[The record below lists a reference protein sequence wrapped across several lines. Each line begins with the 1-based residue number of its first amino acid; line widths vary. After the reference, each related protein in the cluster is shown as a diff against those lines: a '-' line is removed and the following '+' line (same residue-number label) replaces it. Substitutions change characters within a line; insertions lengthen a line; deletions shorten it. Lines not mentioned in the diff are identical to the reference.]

1 MFRIIRLNLAR
12 HKLKTVLGASGI
24 AVGVVLMVM
33 IAALVE
39 GLLGRF
45 ENSLGRQ
52 SHLVV
57 TAVNSQEVYASNFS
71 ADALPKIQALPQVKR
86 CYPLVFGF
94 ASSLQRPVLSIVG
107 IELNTP
113 VLTTSEWLTG
123 KLELWQRGSVV
134 LGQRLSE
141 QLGKNAKSMQ
151 LNGVDYPVAGV
162 IVSDNPL
169 ENAAVFMHIDD
180 ARDLLGKQGRLSGM
194 QIELR
199 DAGRSDEVAALIN
212 AKPWGLKAQTN
223 TQYSRGSRQFKTLS
237 SSAMVISWVAV
248 LLGGFSVFN
257 SMLMSVFVRM
267 RELAI
272 MRVCGFSRWQV
283 LLLVIGEAL
292 GMAVLGC
299 AIGVLIAWCAL
310 HGLAASDFGK
320 DVISANLSMANL
332 LKAAAFAFLSS
343 ILGSLYP
350 ALYTLKVTPA
360 QALSYE

>member
-1 MFRIIRLNLAR
+1 MLRIIRLNLAR
-12 HKLKTVLGASGI
+12 HKLKTFLGASGI

-33 IAALVE
+33 ISALVE

-57 TAVNSQEVYASNFS
+57 TSKNSQEVYASNFS
-71 ADALPKIQALPQVKR
+71 ADLLPKIKALPQVKR

-94 ASSLQRPVLSIVG
+94 ASSIQRPVLSIVG

-113 VLTTSEWLTG
+113 VLSSSEWLQG
-123 KLELWQRGSVV
+123 KLELWKPGTLV
-134 LGQRLSE
+134 LGQRQAEL
-141 QLGKNAKSMQ
+141 LGKHVKSMQ
-151 LNGVDYPVAGV
+151 LNGVEYPVSGV

-169 ENAAVFMHIDD
+169 ENAAVFMHLED
-180 ARDLLGKQGRLSGM
+180 ARRLLNKAGRLSGL
-194 QIELR
+194 QLELH
-199 DAGRSDEVAALIN
+199 DGSQAESLAARIN
-212 AKPWGLKAQTN
+212 AESWGLKAQTN

-237 SSAMVISWVAV
+237 GTALIISWVAV

-272 MRVCGFSRWQV
+272 MRVCGFSRAQI
-283 LLLVIGEAL
+283 LGLVIGEAL

-299 AIGVLIAWCAL
+299 AIGVLIAWLAL
-310 HGLAASDFGK
+310 LGLAGSDFGK
-320 DVISANLSMANL
+320 DVISADLSVVNL